1 MANVPVETPAP
12 TGNALSDASSAP
24 ALTPAQ
30 LNAIGVGLSGT
41 LTSQGSDCLWPPPG
55 MFGIGTGIIS
65 LSLGVPC
72 LFTKSEARAVMGAAL
87 MLLGGFILFSGVG
100 LMAAVA
106 GAPAAMTLIFPEGK
120 AAGAA
125 RSAAPVTASTQA
137 LAA

>member
-1 MANVPVETPAP
+1 MPNVPVETPAP
-12 TGNALSDASSAP
+12 TGNALTDAP
-24 ALTPAQ
+24 ALTQAQ
-30 LNAIGVGLSGT
+30 LNAVGVGLTGT

-55 MFGIGTGIIS
+55 MWGISSGIIH
-65 LSLGVPC
+65 LAFGTPC
-72 LFTKSEARAVMGAAL
+72 LFTMSEARAVMGAGIL
-87 MLLGGFILFSGVG
+87 LLGGFILFSGVG

-125 RSAAPVTASTQA
+125 RTAAPAARTQA